1 MTVDS
6 ISKLPLRS
14 PSSTTRRLLP
24 RYQRRQINNDDLIAS
39 IDQVGLKLADCLSIA
54 ESTLDT
60 LVQRRP
66 SSDTDLPEA
75 AQKTPGVAA
84 LPFGLANIATTFQDA
99 LRGKFTDQVG
109 DIYPLADL
117 IADQLSPTVN
127 MLQIGRRPEGSL
139 HTILDEN
146 PDFESQGST
155 EIVTETAAVQPP
167 FPPFRGSRI
176 FNVSVDH
183 QPI

>member
-1 MTVDS
+1 MVRSAGSSSLPQPGQIFTVGLISWIINADGVGELIEPVQIDS
-6 ISKLPLRS
+6 TPITPTPATTDPISEPPPRS
-14 PSSTTRRLLP
+14 PSSTTRWSLP
-24 RYQRRQINNDDLIAS
+24 CYQRRQINNNDLIAS

-84 LPFGLANIATTFQDA
+84 LPFGLTNIATTFQDA

-109 DIYPLADL
+109 DVYPHAD
-117 IADQLSPTVN
+117 
-127 MLQIGRRPEGSL
+127 
-139 HTILDEN
+139 
-146 PDFESQGST
+146 
-155 EIVTETAAVQPP
+155 
-167 FPPFRGSRI
+167 
-176 FNVSVDH
+176 
-183 QPI
+183 